1 MKLKNLLFLFIAAAG
16 LTFAA
21 TGCNDEEA
29 DFSYPSLKLSS
40 TAGENV
46 TSLLLEKDPAKQTL
60 MLLSSRDWKASCES
74 GWVSITPESG
84 KASDE
89 PQEIILEV
97 LGNESYDRTTIVR
110 FDMGFDYK
118 SLEIKQ
124 VGPGG
129 DYVEPIM
136 TVAEF
141 IQLGD
146 KANMHRLSGVVSN
159 YNATYGSFDLTDAS
173 GSIYVYSLANK
184 DEWADKLKNGGT
196 VVLSGYYEFFATK
209 QQHEVVKAVIESFE
223 DGSSQEAVEATVKE
237 VIDAADATKL
247 YRLTGTVS
255 NFNSSYCSFDLTDD
269 SGASIYVYS
278 VSNKDEWASKIKNG
292 GTVTLTG
299 RYSYYAKDQKH
310 EIVDANIESFEESAQ
325 EAVEATV
332 KEVID
337 AADAAKLYRLT
348 GTVSNFNANYCSF
361 DLTDETG
368 SIYVFSVSNKGEWV
382 DKISNGGTVTLTGW
396 YSYYAKDQKHEIV
409 NAVIESFEEGASA
422 VDATVAEVIQEADGS
437 KVYRVTGML
446 HNFDS
451 QYFCFDLT
459 DDTGTIYVLDVL
471 NKDEWASKI
480 KSFGTVTV
488 TGKYSFY
495 PKGQIHQLEGVTI
508 ESYTDPQIVD
518 SSIEEVVNKGSVT
531 TVYRISGVV
540 VTVGNDGGFYMNPE
554 VEQPD
559 VEQFI
564 PFGMEVPKP
573 TNYDSWKSKLKEG
586 SKVTIVGLYKGIN
599 DYQSPEMREAYIE
612 NCTLPPVEGVEV
624 TFDAS
629 KDIPETATTTGV
641 QTVTKNG
648 VTITISQGVVRNN
661 AFRIYNGATLTISA
675 PQGKI
680 AQIVLTCDGKETESY
695 GPGHLTETPPTGSEA
710 GEYSVSGNTGTW
722 RGNASEVVFS
732 AGAQVRASK
741 ITVTLVQ

>member
-255 NFNSSYCSFDLTDD
+255 NFN
-269 SGASIYVYS
+269 
-278 VSNKDEWASKIKNG
+278 
-292 GTVTLTG
+292 
-299 RYSYYAKDQKH
+299 
-310 EIVDANIESFEESAQ
+310 ANF
-325 EAVEATV
+325 
-332 KEVID
+332 
-337 AADAAKLYRLT
+337 
-348 GTVSNFNANYCSF
+348 CSF

>member
-223 DGSSQEAVEATVKE
+223 DGSSQEAVDATVKE

-255 NFNSSYCSFDLTDD
+255 NFNANFCSFDLTDN

-409 NAVIESFEEGASA
+409 NAVIESFEEGAPA
-422 VDATVAEVIQEADGS
+422 QDATVAEVIEEADAS
-437 KVYRVTGML
+437 KTYRVSGTVQNL
-446 HNFDS
+446 DTD
-451 QYFCFDLT
+451 YFSFDLV
-459 DDTGTIYVLDVL
+459 DETGSIYVANVL
-471 NKDEWASKI
+471 NKDEWVSKV
-480 KSFGTVTV
+480 KPYGTVTV
-488 TGKYSFY
+488 TGKYSFF
-495 PKGQIHQLEGVTI
+495 PRGQVHELVDVTI
-508 ESYTDPQIVD
+508 EEYTDPQPVD
-518 SSIEEVVNKGSVT
+518 IKVFELIEGGNT
-531 TVYRISGVV
+531 TTLYRVSGVV
-540 VTVGNDGGFYMNPE
+540 THMIDEGFVMNGASADE
-554 VEQPD
+554 SHLYGL
-559 VEQFI
+559 F
-564 PFGMEVPKP
+564 VPTP
-573 TNYDSWKSKLKEG
+573 SNFDSWKSKLQVG
-586 SKVTIVGLYKGIN
+586 SPIVIVGFYWGISLQQPEMASAYIEKCELAPIVGL
-599 DYQSPEMREAYIE
+599 
-612 NCTLPPVEGVEV
+612 EV
-624 TFDAS
+624 LFDAS
-629 KDIPETATTTGV
+629 SDIPETATTAGK
-641 QTVTKNG
+641 QTLTKEDVT
-648 VTITISQGVVRNN
+648 VTISQGVVRNN

-710 GEYSVSGNTGTW
+710 GDYSVSGNTGTW
-722 RGNASEVVFS
+722 RGSASEVVFS

>member
-1 MKLKNLLFLFIAAAG
+1 MKFKNLLFLFIAAAG

-29 DFSYPSLKLSS
+29 DFSYPELNLSS
-40 TAGENV
+40 VSGENL
-46 TSLLLEKDPAKQTL
+46 TSLLLEKDPATQTI
-60 MLLSSRDWKASCES
+60 MIRSSRDWKASCES

-84 KASDE
+84 KASPD
-89 PQEIILEV
+89 PQEVVIEV
-97 LGNESYDRTTIVR
+97 LENDSYDRNTIVR

-118 SLEIKQ
+118 SLQITQ

-129 DYVEPIM
+129 GYVEPIM
-136 TVAEF
+136 SVADF
-141 IQLGD
+141 IQLAD
-146 KANMHRLSGVVSN
+146 KANLHRLSGVVSN
-159 YNATYGSFDLTDAS
+159 YNANYGSFDLTDAS
-173 GSIYVYSLANK
+173 GTIYVYSLANK
-184 DEWADKLKNGGT
+184 EEWVDKIKNGGT
-196 VVLSGYYEFFATK
+196 VVLSGYYEFYSSK
-209 QQHEVVKAVIESFE
+209 QQHEVVKAIIESFE
-223 DGSSQEAVEATVKE
+223 DGSSQEAQEATVKE

-255 NFNSSYCSFDLTDD
+255 NFNANFCSFDLTDD

-278 VSNKDEWASKIKNG
+278 VTNKADWVDKIKNG

-310 EIVDANIESFEESAQ
+310 EIVDANIESFEEASQ

-332 KEVID
+332 GEVI
-337 AADAAKLYRLT
+337 AEANAAKLYRLT

-368 SIYVFSVSNKGEWV
+368 SIYVYSVSNKTDWV

-396 YSYYAKDQKHEIV
+396 YQFYAKEQKHEIV

-495 PKGQIHQLEGVTI
+495 PKGQVHQLEGVTI

-599 DYQSPEMREAYIE
+599 DYQSPEMRETYIE

-629 KDIPETATTTGV
+629 KDIPQTATTAGV
-641 QTVTKNG
+641 QTVTKDG

-661 AFRIYNGATLTISA
+661 AYRIYKDATLTISA
-675 PQGKI
+675 PDAKI
-680 AQIVLTCDGKETESY
+680 AQIVMTCEGKESESY
-695 GPGHLTETPPTGSEA
+695 GPGNLSEKSST
-710 GEYSVSGNTGTW
+710 GEYSVFGNDGTW
-722 RGNASEVVFS
+722 VGNNSEVVFS

-741 ITVTLVQ
+741 IVVTLQK

>member
-1 MKLKNLLFLFIAAAG
+1 
-16 LTFAA
+16 
-21 TGCNDEEA
+21 
-29 DFSYPSLKLSS
+29 
-40 TAGENV
+40 
-46 TSLLLEKDPAKQTL
+46 
-60 MLLSSRDWKASCES
+60 
-74 GWVSITPESG
+74 
-84 KASDE
+84 
-89 PQEIILEV
+89 
-97 LGNESYDRTTIVR
+97 
-110 FDMGFDYK
+110 MGFDYK
-118 SLEIKQ
+118 SLQITQ

-129 DYVEPIM
+129 GYVEPIM
-136 TVAEF
+136 SVADF
-141 IQLGD
+141 IQLAD
-146 KANMHRLSGVVSN
+146 KANLHRLSGVVSN
-159 YNATYGSFDLTDAS
+159 YNANFGSFDLTDAS
-173 GSIYVYSLANK
+173 GTIYVYSLANK
-184 DEWADKLKNGGT
+184 EEWVDKIKNGGT
-196 VVLSGYYEFFATK
+196 VVLSGYYEFYSSK
-209 QQHEVVKAVIESFE
+209 QQHEVVKAIIESFE
-223 DGSSQEAVEATVKE
+223 DGSSQEAQEATVKE

-255 NFNSSYCSFDLTDD
+255 NFNANFCSFDLTDD

-278 VSNKDEWASKIKNG
+278 VTNKADWVDKIKNG

-310 EIVDANIESFEESAQ
+310 EIVDANIESFEEASQ

-332 KEVID
+332 GEVI
-337 AADAAKLYRLT
+337 AEANAAKLYRLT
-348 GTVSNFNANYCSF
+348 GTVSNFNANFCSF

-368 SIYVFSVSNKGEWV
+368 SIYVYSVSNKTDWV

-396 YSYYAKDQKHEIV
+396 YQFYAKDQKHEIV

-459 DDTGTIYVLDVL
+459 DNTGTIYVLDVL

-495 PKGQIHQLEGVTI
+495 PKGQVHQLEGVTI

-540 VTVGNDGGFYMNPE
+540 VTVGDDGGFYMNPE

-629 KDIPETATTTGV
+629 KDIPETATTAGV

-661 AFRIYNGATLTISA
+661 AYRVYKDATLTISA
-675 PQGKI
+675 PDAKI
-680 AQIVLTCDGKETESY
+680 AQIVMTCDGKESESY
-695 GPGHLTETPPTGSEA
+695 GPGNLSEKSST
-710 GEYSVSGNTGTW
+710 GEYSVFGNDGTW
-722 RGNASEVVFS
+722 VGNNSEVVFS

-741 ITVTLVQ
+741 IVVTLQK

>member
-1 MKLKNLLFLFIAAAG
+1 MKFKNLLFLFIAAAG

-29 DFSYPSLKLSS
+29 DFSYPELNLSS
-40 TAGENV
+40 VSGENL
-46 TSLLLEKDPAKQTL
+46 TSLLLEKDPATQTI
-60 MLLSSRDWKASCES
+60 MIRSSRDWKASCES

-84 KASDE
+84 KASPD
-89 PQEIILEV
+89 PQEVVIEV
-97 LGNESYDRTTIVR
+97 LENDSYDRNTIVR

-118 SLEIKQ
+118 SLQITQ

-129 DYVEPIM
+129 GYVEPIM
-136 TVAEF
+136 SVADF
-141 IQLGD
+141 IQLAD
-146 KANMHRLSGVVSN
+146 KANLHRLSGVVSN
-159 YNATYGSFDLTDAS
+159 YNANFGSFDLTDAS
-173 GSIYVYSLANK
+173 GTIYVYSLANK
-184 DEWADKLKNGGT
+184 EEWVDKIKNGGT
-196 VVLSGYYEFFATK
+196 VVLSGYYEFYSSK
-209 QQHEVVKAVIESFE
+209 QQHEVVKAIIESFE
-223 DGSSQEAVEATVKE
+223 DGSSQEAQEATVKE

-255 NFNSSYCSFDLTDD
+255 NFNANFCSFDLTDD

-278 VSNKDEWASKIKNG
+278 VTNKADWVDKIKNG

-310 EIVDANIESFEESAQ
+310 EIVDANIESFEEASQ

-332 KEVID
+332 GEVI
-337 AADAAKLYRLT
+337 AEANAAKLYRLT

-368 SIYVFSVSNKGEWV
+368 SIYVYSVSNKTDWV

-396 YSYYAKDQKHEIV
+396 YQFYAKDQKHEIV

-495 PKGQIHQLEGVTI
+495 PKGQVHQLEGVTI

-599 DYQSPEMREAYIE
+599 DYQSPEMRETYIE

-629 KDIPETATTTGV
+629 KDIPQTATTAGV
-641 QTVTKNG
+641 QTVTKDG

-661 AFRIYNGATLTISA
+661 AYRIYKDATLTISA
-675 PQGKI
+675 PDAKI
-680 AQIVLTCDGKETESY
+680 AQIVMTCEGKESESY
-695 GPGHLTETPPTGSEA
+695 GPGNLSEKSST
-710 GEYSVSGNTGTW
+710 GEYSVFGNDGTW
-722 RGNASEVVFS
+722 VGNNSEVVFS

-741 ITVTLVQ
+741 IVVTLQK